1 MFYLIGLENLVNYLA
16 LMKIGVCGDWLALHE
31 GIYWRT
37 LDGRNVLVVFR
48 GES

>member
-1 MFYLIGLENLVNYLA
+1 MFYLIRLENLVNYLA
-16 LMKIGVCGDWLALHE
+16 LIKIGVCGELLALHK

-37 LDGRNVLVVFR
+37 LDGKDVLVVFG

>member
-16 LMKIGVCGDWLALHE
+16 FMKIGVCGELLALHE

-37 LDGRNVLVVFR
+37 LDGRDVLVVFG

>member
-1 MFYLIGLENLVNYLA
+1 MFYLIGLENLVNYLE
-16 LMKIGVCGDWLALHE
+16 LMKIGVCGELLTLHE

-37 LDGRNVLVVFR
+37 LDGKGELVVFR